1 MVHSQESQPKHLKNF
16 RLLGREKKKRMH
28 SRVCERKTTRSLGIL
43 KNTIKNGK
51 KCTNLV
57 PNVFVTRTGSDKKE
71 KEKKNIPNHELV

>member
-16 RLLGREKKKRMH
+16 RLLGREKKRMH

-57 PNVFVTRTGSDKKE
+57 PNVFVTRTGSGKKE